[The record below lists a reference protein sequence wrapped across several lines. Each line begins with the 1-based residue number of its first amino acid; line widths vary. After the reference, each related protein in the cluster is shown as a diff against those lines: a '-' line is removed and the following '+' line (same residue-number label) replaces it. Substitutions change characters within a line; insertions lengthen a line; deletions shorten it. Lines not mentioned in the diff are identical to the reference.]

1 MIPNYVSPFQLEPID
16 GMSSTA
22 CEECIRVL
30 KESEKLR
37 LNILLAQVE
46 LKGRLKTESDPVNYP
61 SDHQYLM
68 KVEEAGGDEEQLYS
82 NVIEVESSEPTPKP
96 MPKKSKAQKKP
107 SGGKV
112 LRKNIILQGPFKSR
126 PPAEERQLKYVC
138 ELCGKGYENRNQ
150 LTCHKR
156 LHRER
161 KTEKCEECGKYVLY
175 LREHIKA
182 CHLNYWGGTC
192 PLCNKAVTHI
202 PNHMKTVHSEANKAT
217 CPECGKRF
225 STARSLDRHMSL
237 HTGLKF
243 ACTICTHEASSYD
256 TMRIHTRKK
265 HPEAYS
271 ESLKEKQSRLY
282 QQRVRK
288 AF

>member
-1 MIPNYVSPFQLEPID
+1 MIPDYVYPSQLEPID
-16 GMSSTA
+16 GMSSAA
-22 CEECIRVL
+22 CEDCIRVL

-46 LKGRLKTESDPVNYP
+46 LKGRLKTESYPANYP
-61 SDHQYLM
+61 SDHQYIVE
-68 KVEEAGGDEEQLYS
+68 VEEAGDDEEHFYA

-96 MPKKSKAQKKP
+96 KPQKRTAQKKA
-107 SGGKV
+107 SSVKV
-112 LRKNIILQGPFKSR
+112 LLKNTVQQEPSKPQ
-126 PPAEERQLKYVC
+126 PPAQARQLKYVC

-150 LTCHKR
+150 LSCHKKM
-156 LHRER
+156 HRER
-161 KTEKCEECGKYVLY
+161 KTEKCKECGKCVLY

-182 CHLNYWGGTC
+182 CHLKYWGGTC

-202 PNHMKTVHSEANKAT
+202 ANHMRTVHSEATKVT

-225 STARSLDRHMSL
+225 STARSLERHMSL

-243 ACTICTHEASSYD
+243 ACTICTHEASSFD

-271 ESLKEKQSRLY
+271 KSLKEKQRKLY
-282 QQRVRK
+282 QQRVRE